1 MNGVQN
7 VFGNV
12 AGTVTGA
19 ASSAGN
25 FAGKATMG
33 MVSGASKATQN
44 VAGAGFNMTKAVVS
58 GASTATQNVAGA
70 GLSMTKTV
78 VSGATN
84 AAGKTA
90 SVGLNMT
97 KTVVTGATNVAG
109 KTANI
114 GLKATKTVVTGA
126 TNVAVNTVTGV
137 ASSTMN
143 ATVGVASATMNATV
157 GVASATMNATVG
169 VASATMNATVGVA
182 GAVTG
187 VATATMGATAA
198 TMSTVTRSIMIN
210 PRRKHKN
217 AGGRRL
223 KRQNSR
229 LAWDSRVT
237 APYIKLDLVIECNRL
252 PKKNSF
258 SQADAFCCLW
268 AITAGHRINCKKV
281 SKLPARHEKELGRT
295 EVARENRN
303 PRFKNTFRLEYK
315 FQEEQHYIVR
325 VYNEDLKYSTDLKE
339 HDFIGGCIFTLGEL
353 MGAGGCSVARPL
365 HQGKSFLILIGQEI
379 IETREVLEF
388 RFSGQDLGLLERKRK
403 NMQLA
408 KDVAKEMLDT
418 MQKVN
423 ITTVLEKFD
432 LYFRLEK
439 LNSDD
444 QTWKTVWKS
453 EVIKDSQH
461 PTWDGARIPLQLLCD
476 DDPETTIK
484 ITIWDWNRFS
494 PDIVVGF
501 VETTVNNMI
510 QMSRRGIPVYNVM
523 IERKRL
529 LRGTKLKKAG
539 VLKVLKSNILQIPSM
554 LQYISGGC
562 RMDLMFAIDCTIAN
576 GAWQDES
583 SQHYHSS
590 TWLNDYQSAIHKIAT
605 VYGAFE
611 GEKDFG
617 LWGYGANFNGQQTHA
632 PFLMGERLKDAD
644 ALIEAYDRHFSEG
657 NTSFEQ
663 GKDGFLKPVIQA
675 GMYRAIKSNQQSQCY
690 STLVILT
697 TGEIADIMDSID
709 MICAAAEDAPLSIV
723 IIGVGTGDFQFV
735 DILAGYGDESGKL
748 RHSNGVPITR
758 EVVNFVTFLEF
769 GGNASQCVVE
779 SLREIPEQ
787 FVQCFTNS
795 GIMPMPPKPVPD
807 FTGEEVRSKQ
817 PKAGTRKT
825 RNKRS
830 PKSSY
835 EFDDES
841 EGGDGDR

>member
-1 MNGVQN
+1 MNNVQN

-33 MVSGASKATQN
+33 MVTGASKATQN

-70 GLSMTKTV
+70 GLNMTKTV

-97 KTVVTGATNVAG
+97 KTVVSGATNAAG

-114 GLKATKTVVTGA
+114 GLNATKAVVTGA

-137 ASSTMN
+137 AST
-143 ATVGVASATMNATV
+143 TMNATV

-198 TMSTVTRSIMIN
+198 TMSTVTRSIGIN
-210 PRRKHKN
+210 PRRKQKG

-237 APYIKLDLVIECNRL
+237 APYIKLDLVLECNRL

-268 AITAGHRINCKKV
+268 EIPPGHRINTKKV

-303 PRFKNTFRLEYK
+303 PKFKTTFRLEYK
-315 FQEEQHYIVR
+315 FQEEQHYVVR

-339 HDFIGGCIFTLGEL
+339 HDFIGGCIVTLGEL
-353 MGAGGCSVARPL
+353 MGAGGCSVAHPL
-365 HQGKSFLILIGQEI
+365 HQGKSYLILIGQEI

-439 LNSDD
+439 LNKED

-453 EVIKDSQH
+453 EVIKDSQN

-476 DDPETTIK
+476 DDPDTTIK
-484 ITIWDWNRFS
+484 ITIWDYHRFS
-494 PDIVVGF
+494 PDIVVGS

-562 RMDLMFAIDCTIAN
+562 RMDLMFAIDCTITN
-576 GAWQDES
+576 GEWQDES

-590 TWLNDYQSAIHKIAT
+590 TWLNDYQAAIHKIAT

-632 PFLMGERLKDAD
+632 PFLMGEKLKDAD

-657 NTSFEQ
+657 NTSFEL
-663 GKDGFLKPVIQA
+663 GKDGYLKPVIQA
-675 GMYRAIKSNQQSQCY
+675 GTYRSIKSNQQSQCY

-697 TGEIADIMDSID
+697 TGEVADVMETID

-735 DILAGYGDESGKL
+735 DILTGYGDESGKL

-758 EVVNFVTFLEF
+758 EVVSFVTFHEF
-769 GGNASQCVVE
+769 SGNASQCVVE
-779 SLREIPEQ
+779 ALREVPEQ
-787 FVQCFTNS
+787 FVQYFTNS

-807 FTGEEVRSKQ
+807 FTGEDVRSK
-817 PKAGTRKT
+817 PTKAGTHRS
-825 RNKRS
+825 RGKRS
-830 PKSSY
+830 SKS
-835 EFDDES
+835 EFGDDL
-841 EGGDGDR
+841 DNDDP